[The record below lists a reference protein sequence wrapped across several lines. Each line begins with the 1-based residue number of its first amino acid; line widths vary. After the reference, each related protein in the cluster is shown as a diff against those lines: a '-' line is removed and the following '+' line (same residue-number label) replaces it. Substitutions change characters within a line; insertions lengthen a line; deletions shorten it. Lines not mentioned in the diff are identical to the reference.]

1 MPVSIIYNVP
11 ALVAENQLSVTQ
23 NQLSSTLYQLSSG
36 QRINSGAD
44 DPAGL
49 AIADGLQANIT
60 ALNQSAQ
67 NASTGVGALQ
77 VADGSLAQ
85 ITSLLDRAVTLATE
99 AATGTVSDTQRTAL
113 QAEYSSIALEINR
126 IGTTATFNGTSVF
139 TSATTSIFLSDSNS
153 SSTIGVTV
161 GVLNSSGTGGL
172 GLVDNLTTATN
183 AQLALTEIN
192 AAIVTVAATRG
203 NIGAGVNR
211 LNAAS
216 AVINNQVQNLTS
228 AESNITSADISQ
240 VVGNLSQESILDQT
254 GIAALAQANSTQ
266 QNVLQL
272 LR

>member
-1 MPVSIIYNVP
+1 MPISIINNIP

-23 NQLSSTLYQLSSG
+23 NQLQSTLYQLSSG

-49 AIADGLQANIT
+49 AIADGLGANIT

-67 NASTGVGALQ
+67 NANTGVGALQ

-85 ITSLLDRAVTLATE
+85 ISNLLDRAITLATE
-99 AATGTVSDTQRTAL
+99 SSTGTVSDTQRTAL
-113 QAEYSSIALEINR
+113 QAEYASIGLEINR

-139 TSATTSIFLSDSNS
+139 TAATTSIFLSDSNS
-153 SSTIGVTV
+153 SSTIAITV
-161 GVLNSSGTGGL
+161 GLLNSSGTGGL
-172 GLVDNLTTATN
+172 GLTTDLTTATN
-183 AQLALTEIN
+183 AQTALTQIN
-192 AAIVTVAATRG
+192 TAITSVAATRG
-203 NIGAGVNR
+203 DIGAAVNR

-216 AVINNQVQNLTS
+216 AIITNQVQNLTS
-228 AESNITSADISQ
+228 AQNGITAADISQ
-240 VVGNLSQESILDQT
+240 VVGNLSQESILEQT
-254 GIAALAQANSTQ
+254 GIAALAQANTTQ